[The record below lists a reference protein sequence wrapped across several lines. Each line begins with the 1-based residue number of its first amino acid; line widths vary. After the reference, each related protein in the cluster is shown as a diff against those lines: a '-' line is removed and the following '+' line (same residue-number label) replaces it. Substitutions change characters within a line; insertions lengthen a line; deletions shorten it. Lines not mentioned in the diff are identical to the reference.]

1 MFRPILKNKNALDN
15 DSILKIL
22 KGERRGT
29 LAINGDSG
37 YPYAIP
43 INFLY
48 DEKNNKIYFHS
59 ARIGYKVD
67 LLKKDDKVCFTVF
80 GNEIIKDE
88 RWAPYMSSVVIFG
101 KCKVVNNK
109 DEAINILRRF
119 ALKYYLNSEM
129 VDEEI
134 RKHHNN
140 VLMFEISIDYITG
153 KQVQEK

>member
-1 MFRPILKNKNALDN
+1 
-15 DSILKIL
+15 
-22 KGERRGT
+22 
-29 LAINGDSG
+29 
-37 YPYAIP
+37 
-43 INFLY
+43 
-48 DEKNNKIYFHS
+48 
-59 ARIGYKVD
+59 
-67 LLKKDDKVCFTVF
+67 
-80 GNEIIKDE
+80 
-88 RWAPYMSSVVIFG
+88 MSSVVIFG

-134 RKHHNN
+134 RKYHNN